1 MYDYYTYLTQ
11 EEISKNA
18 RRKYRDA
25 IRGKEYQEELMS
37 YCTSGSEEYENLYSR
52 RKIYVQDIAL
62 LEDVFGTRLLQT
74 DNITREI

>member
-1 MYDYYTYLTQ
+1 MKTFEKIL
-11 EEISKNA
+11 KNA
-18 RRKYRDA
+18 RRKYGDA

-62 LEDVFGTRLLQT
+62 LEDVFGTELLQS
-74 DNITREI
+74 N